1 VEYPQGKSA
10 KIPKTPRKEE
20 IGVANTTKGYIGRI
34 SNSGAQVVTAPA
46 AKQGKKGTGKTIKGT
61 DLRAGKGK

>member
-1 VEYPQGKSA
+1 M
-10 KIPKTPRKEE
+10 
-20 IGVANTTKGYIGRI
+20 ANTTKGYIGRI